1 MNLVG
6 ASKFMVSALRKN
18 NDNGIS
24 SCIQALGFVFHK
36 VVEIPVDNFVDNLCE
51 CPFGVIL
58 HQIA

>member
-1 MNLVG
+1 MSSAGVL
-6 ASKFMVSALRKN
+6 KFMVNALRKN

-24 SCIQALGFVFHK
+24 SWIQALGFVFHK